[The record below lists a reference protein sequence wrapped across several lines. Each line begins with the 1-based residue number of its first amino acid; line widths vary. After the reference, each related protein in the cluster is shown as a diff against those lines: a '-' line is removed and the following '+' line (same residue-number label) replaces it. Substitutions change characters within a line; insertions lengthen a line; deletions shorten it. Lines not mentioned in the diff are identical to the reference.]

1 MRVMIKLS
9 LLLNIAVLAPI
20 CVGLISD
27 SNWIAE
33 SYGHFTTAR
42 GILLSVYLS
51 IGVVSALLLFFSEPK
66 CVATL
71 LLVQFVYKLTTPV
84 TVGTLLNPV
93 VVSNLGIAGF
103 HAVTLVL
110 IFIWWRQEVLGRDL
124 SVAKYE
130 SAIDSNA
137 T

>member
-1 MRVMIKLS
+1 
-9 LLLNIAVLAPI
+9 
-20 CVGLISD
+20 
-27 SNWIAE
+27 
-33 SYGHFTTAR
+33 
-42 GILLSVYLS
+42 
-51 IGVVSALLLFFSEPK
+51 
-66 CVATL
+66 
-71 LLVQFVYKLTTPV
+71 VQFVYKLTTPV

-124 SVAKYE
+124 SVVKYE

>member
-42 GILLSVYLS
+42 GILFSVYLS
-51 IGVVSALLLFFSEPK
+51 IGLVSALLLFFYFLV
-66 CVATL
+66 VAIIFGRFWLAFATAATDT
-71 LLVQFVYKLTTPV
+71 FIR
-84 TVGTLLNPV
+84 
-93 VVSNLGIAGF
+93 LG
-103 HAVTLVL
+103 
-110 IFIWWRQEVLGRDL
+110 
-124 SVAKYE
+124 
-130 SAIDSNA
+130 
-137 T
+137 